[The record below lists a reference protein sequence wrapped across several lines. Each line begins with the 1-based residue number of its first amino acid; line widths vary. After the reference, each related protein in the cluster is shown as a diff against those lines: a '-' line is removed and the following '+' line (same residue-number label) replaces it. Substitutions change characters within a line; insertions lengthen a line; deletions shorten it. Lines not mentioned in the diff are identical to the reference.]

1 MASDFERLGRDIC
14 EVHWYRG
21 DEPPADEDIR
31 ALIVLGGTMSAD
43 GDTQYP
49 WLTREKDLIA
59 GVVKR
64 GGSVLGIGLGAQLIA
79 RSLGAEVRPGYHGEM
94 GWSFLRPTAD
104 ALGSPY
110 TEIFDW
116 SRLVFHWHKDEFDIP
131 PGATRLAFSDA
142 CMNQAFCIG
151 TRVIG
156 VQPHI
161 EKTPMSAHKLIQH
174 CRDDVVGNPSI
185 RYPGQLYGT
194 PRQFYEMNEMLSR
207 LLAIWLPEADK
218 D

>member
-1 MASDFERLGRDIC
+1 MSRIEYWDCQVHIHSKHTAYPRNSIRPIFNTEVKSDKLR
-14 EVHWYRG
+14 
-21 DEPPADEDIR
+21 
-31 ALIVLGGTMSAD
+31 
-43 GDTQYP
+43 
-49 WLTREKDLIA
+49 
-59 GVVKR
+59 
-64 GGSVLGIGLGAQLIA
+64 
-79 RSLGAEVRPGYHGEM
+79 GAEVRPGYHGEM
-94 GWSFLRPTAD
+94 GWLFLRPTAE

-194 PRQFYEMNEMLSR
+194 PRRFYEMNEMLSR

-218 D
+218 DKVS